1 MNNTYDV
8 NNQKPW
14 PTASLYKNA
23 SMMNTS
29 NYSNKLVTSNQTQ
42 QPVNN
47 RTSSLY
53 YIADIPIGLAK
64 SLEGKYFVGMAED
77 LEFGNAT
84 NAWARLYNPPNSGV
98 NLYVNVWT
106 ASDITS
112 SPYRVQIYFNST
124 PPGIIQRSDS
134 VTPANTALVPL
145 SQPQA
150 ILEYAIG
157 VRGIPQGGTK
167 AFSRVGSAGT
177 TINSEEQGKFIF
189 PPGGSFLVFLSNPER
204 PTLPAIGKIAFG
216 WWEEPIQQ

>member
-8 NNQKPW
+8 NNQKLW
-14 PTASLYKNA
+14 PTASLNNYTP
-23 SMMNTS
+23 MMNTS
-29 NYSNKLVTSNQTQ
+29 NYSNKLVTSSQTQ
-42 QPVNN
+42 QPVSS

-84 NAWARLYNPPNSGV
+84 NAWARLYNPPDSGM
-98 NLYVNVWT
+98 NLFVNVWT

-112 SPYRVQIYFNST
+112 TPFRVQIYFNSN
-124 PPGIIQRSDS
+124 PPGIIQQSDS

-157 VRGIPQGGTK
+157 VRGVPQGGTK

-204 PTLPAIGKIAFG
+204 PTIPAIGKIAFG

>member
-1 MNNTYDV
+1 MNNTYNA

-14 PTASLYKNA
+14 PTASMYNNA
-23 SMMNTS
+23 SMINTS
-29 NYSNKLVTSNQTQ
+29 DYSNKLVTSNQIH

-47 RTSSLY
+47 RTSMY
-53 YIADIPIGLAK
+53 YVADIPIGLAK

-84 NAWARLYNPPNSGV
+84 NAWARLYNPPDSGV
-98 NLYVNVWT
+98 NLFINVWT

-145 SQPQA
+145 SQPQT

-157 VRGIPQGGTK
+157 VRGMPHGGTK
-167 AFSRVGSAGT
+167 AFSRVGPAGT